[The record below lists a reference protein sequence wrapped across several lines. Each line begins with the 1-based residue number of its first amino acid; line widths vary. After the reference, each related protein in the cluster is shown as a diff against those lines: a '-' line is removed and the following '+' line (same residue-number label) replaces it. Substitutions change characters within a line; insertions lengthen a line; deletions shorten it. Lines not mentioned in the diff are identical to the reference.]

1 MKKSKIYT
9 RTGDQ
14 GETGLVSGNRTLKS
28 DLRIDLYG
36 ELDELNSRLGFS
48 SALLAAEP
56 ELQGVI
62 HFIHQVQSAIFDLGS
77 NLACEV
83 EHRATYQ
90 LPQITDGFVGAMELE
105 IDRLDAE
112 LEPLKN
118 FILPGGSSLAGS
130 VHLCRTNARTVER
143 KLIHYHDLSREE
155 LPLNSIRFL
164 NRLSD
169 YLFVLA
175 RYVNKVKKVDEIP
188 WRPRA

>member
-36 ELDELNSRLGFS
+36 ELDELNSRLGFACS
-48 SALLAAEP
+48 LMVGQLEF
-56 ELQGVI
+56 QQTI
-62 HFIHQVQSAIFDLGS
+62 NFFHDVQSAIFDLGS

-83 EHRATYQ
+83 ENRNKFK
-90 LPQITDGFVGAMELE
+90 LPQISNDFILELE
-105 IDRLDAE
+105 HQIDKLDAE
-112 LEPLKN
+112 LPELKN
-118 FILPGGSSLAGS
+118 FILPGGSSVSSAI
-130 VHLCRTNARTVER
+130 HLCRTNARSVER
-143 KLIHYHDLSREE
+143 KLVHYFDITQEE
-155 LPLNSIRFL
+155 LPINSLIFL

-175 RYVNKVKKVDEIP
+175 RYANKLNKIEEIT
-188 WRPRA
+188 WKPRK